1 MPFNPDIQRKLQ
13 GKTVK
18 APTIKDKLTN
28 RQLRDMNFLSLARRL
43 KPKQVKALGSMIQL
57 LDQADAPGVRY
68 NAAKFIVEFYLD
80 VVKSLY
86 KEKYD
91 NEQGEDIQPIFQ
103 VIDSTNVAVMPEPEP
118 KAETESDNRKLRE
131 KQLLILSR
139 KLKPHVK
146 KALATVEELI
156 DTDEAGKF
164 KCESPAV
171 RFQASKFLITINK
184 QLTESIYNDKYDE
197 EVDTENEEQVPT
209 FSLKMVK

>member
-1 MPFNPDIQRKLQ
+1 MFNPDIQRKLQ

-91 NEQGEDIQPIFQ
+91 NEQGEDIQPVFQ
-103 VIDSTNVAVMPEPEP
+103 VIDSTNVAVMPEPEA
-118 KAETESDNRKLRE
+118 KEESDNRRLRE
-131 KQLLILSR
+131 KQLLMLSR

-197 EVDTENEEQVPT
+197 EVDKENEESVPV
-209 FSLKMVK
+209 FSLKMRVVD